1 MINNGNP
8 YAPVKVNNTES
19 EAPKGDQVPTDVNTI
34 KELLEWVGDD
44 QDKAILVLEN
54 EESAEK
60 PRTTLIEKLE
70 EIINND

>member
-8 YAPVKVNNTES
+8 YAPVKVNTES
-19 EAPKGDQVPTDVNTI
+19 EAPKGDQVPVDVNTI